1 MLDPDERDKEGIPLT
16 ARAAFI
22 IGPDKRLKLSVL
34 YPATTGRNFCEAS
47 LEQHPLHEYL
57 HPEAAQS
64 DSSLKAERVLSS
76 RAAFGFSCCSK
87 HVKMHE
93 DF

>member
-34 YPATTGRNFCEAS
+34 YPATTGRNFSEAS
-47 LEQHPLHEYL
+47 LQHPLQEDPR
-57 HPEAAQS
+57 PEAAQS
-64 DSSLKAERVLSS
+64 ASSLQPEA
-76 RAAFGFSCCSK
+76 
-87 HVKMHE
+87 
-93 DF
+93 